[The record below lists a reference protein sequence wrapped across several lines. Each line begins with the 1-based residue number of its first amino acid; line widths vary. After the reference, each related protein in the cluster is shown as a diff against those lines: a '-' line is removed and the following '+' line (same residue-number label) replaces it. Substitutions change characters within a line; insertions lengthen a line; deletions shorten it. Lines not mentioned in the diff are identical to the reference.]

1 MEGGYVA
8 LLLGVLGLSAVAN
21 AGEPLHINRNLLD
34 AMQQVESGG
43 NGCKIG
49 DHGRSFGA
57 YQIMRGY
64 YNDAVEFNPRLRDG
78 GRTFEDVVGRGGI
91 AYSEQVIMSYMG
103 RYATRQRLG
112 HDPTCEDIARIHNG
126 GPNGYKRDSTNGYW
140 KRVKQH
146 YKQRLGDEG
155 CSNGFK
161 RTGRAAED
169 VNTCEPAC
177 NDGECCSSAGIC
189 NCLSNT
195 TFVPCDNSVNGS
207 GSGEALRYGAATAVL
222 SILAGFFLTV

>member
-8 LLLGVLGLSAVAN
+8 LLLGVLCLSVVAN
-21 AGEPLHINRNLLD
+21 AGEPLHIGRDLLD
-34 AMQQVESGG
+34 AIQQVESGG
-43 NGCKIG
+43 NGCRIG

-78 GRTFEDVVGRGGI
+78 GRTFDDVVGRGGI

-112 HDPTCEDIARIHNG
+112 HDPTYEDIARIHNG
-126 GPNGYKRDSTNGYW
+126 GPNGFKKAATDRYW
-140 KRVKQH
+140 EKVEQC
-146 YKQRLGDEG
+146 LEEG
-155 CSNGFK
+155 CGNGFK
-161 RTGRAAED
+161 RTGRDAED

-195 TFVPCDNSVNGS
+195 TFVPCDNPVSGS
-207 GSGEALRYGAATAVL
+207 GSGEALCYGTATAVL
-222 SILAGFFLTV
+222 SILAGFFQ